1 MVIIKSPIGLPGRA
15 IRNRFT
21 QGVEAGERTPVKC
34 PYHCIVTCD
43 GQNSPYCIALALMN
57 AAKARLNL
65 GFAFAGAN
73 AYMAEK
79 MESVK
84 DVMRSL
90 RDGYSAASDRAGG
103 LSVG

>member
-1 MVIIKSPIGLPGRA
+1 
-15 IRNRFT
+15 
-21 QGVEAGERTPVKC
+21 
-34 PYHCIVTCD
+34 VTCD

-84 DVMRSL
+84 DVVRSL
-90 RDGYSAASDRAGG
+90 REGYAAASDQARG
-103 LSVG
+103 LSIG